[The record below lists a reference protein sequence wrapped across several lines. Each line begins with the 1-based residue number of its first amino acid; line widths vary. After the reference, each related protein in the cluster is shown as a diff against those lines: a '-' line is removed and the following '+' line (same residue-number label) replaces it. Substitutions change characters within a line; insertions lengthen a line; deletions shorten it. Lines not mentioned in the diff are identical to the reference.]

1 MSKCL
6 LSDFSFLRA
15 AIVLYSGV
23 PYTLIMCIMFPYSCM
38 YVISHKNETS
48 IKYHIIIA
56 IYGSCISLK
65 GSY

>member
-23 PYTLIMCIMFPYSCM
+23 PYTLIMCIMFPYSC
-38 YVISHKNETS
+38 S
-48 IKYHIIIA
+48 YHIKMKLVLSIILLLLFMVVV
-56 IYGSCISLK
+56 YP
-65 GSY
+65 